1 MRLPILP
8 LVLHNFSQFIS
19 PSNNV
24 VIEIRS
30 PRMSSAHA
38 MVYSKCED
46 RVRFRRG
53 WRMALSVRSP
63 RRLPVQ
69 DVRRYEINTCDF
81 ESVLMCTESYRL
93 KVRVTACR

>member
-38 MVYSKCED
+38 MVYSKCEN

-53 WRMALSVRSP
+53 WRMALRVRSP
-63 RRLPVQ
+63 RKLPVQ
-69 DVRRYEINTCDF
+69 DVRRCEINTYD
-81 ESVLMCTESYRL
+81 L
-93 KVRVTACR
+93 KVF